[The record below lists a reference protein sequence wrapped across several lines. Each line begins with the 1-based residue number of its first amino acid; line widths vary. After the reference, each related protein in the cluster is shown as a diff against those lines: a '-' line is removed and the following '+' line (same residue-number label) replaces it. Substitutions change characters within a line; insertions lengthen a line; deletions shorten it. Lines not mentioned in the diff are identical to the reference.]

1 MHKLH
6 LHRILISRL
15 RLGHSL
21 DGNVVYESNMSS
33 EHLVTKF
40 GHYDDA
46 RSSKKGAEFE
56 SVVYAS
62 DIQMLFVLS
71 ERSSVILV

>member
-1 MHKLH
+1 M
-6 LHRILISRL
+6 HRILIYFLCL
-15 RLGHSL
+15 RPGHSL
-21 DGNVVYESNMSS
+21 DGNVVYESNMSA

-46 RSSKKGAEFE
+46 RSTKKGAEFE

-71 ERSSVILV
+71 ERSSVIMV